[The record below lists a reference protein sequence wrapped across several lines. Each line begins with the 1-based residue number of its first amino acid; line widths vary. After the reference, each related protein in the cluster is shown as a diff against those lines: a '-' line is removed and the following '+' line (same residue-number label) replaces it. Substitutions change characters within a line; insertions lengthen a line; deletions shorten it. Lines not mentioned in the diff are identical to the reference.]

1 MSQDFRLDNV
11 GMVNR
16 EKKISFKF
24 NGKKY
29 FGFEGDTIASALIAN
44 GVHLVGRSFKY
55 HRPRGFF
62 GVGVDEPYAILQLDR
77 NNERD
82 PNIRA
87 TEQEIFEGLE
97 VKSVNCWPSV
107 NFDIGAINNFLKM
120 FFPAGFYYKTFMWP
134 PSFWYKIYEP
144 FIRMAAGFGEAS
156 IKHDKERY
164 EHKYEY
170 CDLLITGSGP
180 SGLASAYAAAKNGAR
195 VILAED
201 TLERQQVAS
210 QVGLVMAMGPQC
222 YKDKERYPEGPW
234 CKEKD
239 WVMFAR
245 YAGSRIKIDGGE
257 MRLLNDDEV
266 LATIDSPEDILH
278 EF

>member
-1 MSQDFRLDNV
+1 M
-11 GMVNR
+11 
-16 EKKISFKF
+16 EKEQS
-24 NGKKY
+24 
-29 FGFEGDTIASALIAN
+29 S
-44 GVHLVGRSFKY
+44 
-55 HRPRGFF
+55 
-62 GVGVDEPYAILQLDR
+62 ILKP
-77 NNERD
+77 NNELIGLKKSKKES
-82 PNIRA
+82 PNLPRP
-87 TEQEIFEGLE
+87 TGWRMLVLPF
-97 VKSVNCWPSV
+97 
-107 NFDIGAINNFLKM
+107 KM
-120 FFPAGFYYKTFMWP
+120 KEKT
-134 PSFWYKIYEP
+134 K
-144 FIRMAAGFGEAS
+144 GG
-156 IKHDKERY
+156 
-164 EHKYEY
+164 
-170 CDLLITGSGP
+170 
-180 SGLASAYAAAKNGAR
+180 

-245 YAGSRIKIDGGE
+245 YAGSRIKIEGGE

>member
-1 MSQDFRLDNV
+1 MEKEQSSILTPNNDLIGVKQSEKEPKLPQPTGWRLLV
-11 GMVNR
+11 LP
-16 EKKISFKF
+16 FKMKETTK
-24 NGKKY
+24 G
-29 FGFEGDTIASALIAN
+29 G
-44 GVHLVGRSFKY
+44 LV
-55 HRPRGFF
+55 
-62 GVGVDEPYAILQLDR
+62 
-77 NNERD
+77 
-82 PNIRA
+82 
-87 TEQEIFEGLE
+87 
-97 VKSVNCWPSV
+97 
-107 NFDIGAINNFLKM
+107 
-120 FFPAGFYYKTFMWP
+120 
-134 PSFWYKIYEP
+134 
-144 FIRMAAGFGEAS
+144 
-156 IKHDKERY
+156 
-164 EHKYEY
+164 
-170 CDLLITGSGP
+170 
-180 SGLASAYAAAKNGAR
+180 
-195 VILAED
+195 LAET